1 MGQKK
6 GNPIPSYQNQGYE
19 ALRPNNRTNRNLGIS
34 VSETISSKATIED
47 VNAINNLLQAS
58 LATKAGKTSNSF
70 VGNQTITGN
79 VDISGKLIV
88 YELVTQYETSSVLFT
103 TGSTKLGDQSTD
115 KHEFTGSTNINGP
128 VYGNIVAQS
137 VVSNTASLDFSST
150 NIFTITLGSN
160 VTTHIS
166 VSNVRAGQAVNLL
179 ITTGTNSTASFST
192 NVKQPSGSLYLPTSG
207 SDFNDILS
215 FVTFD
220 ENNVYVVGIN
230 KFV

>member
-19 ALRPNNRTNRNLGIS
+19 ALRPNDRTNRNVGTP

-47 VNAINNLLQAS
+47 VNTINNSLQAS

-128 VYGNIVAQS
+128 VYGNVVAQS
-137 VVSNTASLDFSST
+137 IVSNTASLDFSST

-166 VSNVRAGQAVNLL
+166 ASNVTAGQAINLL

-192 NVKQPSGSLYLPTSG
+192 NVKQPSGSAYLPTSG
-207 SDFNDILS
+207 SGFSDILS

-220 ENNVYVVGIN
+220 ANNVYVAGIN
-230 KFV
+230 KFI

>member
-19 ALRPNNRTNRNLGIS
+19 SLRPNDRTNRNLGTSNLEIVATKANS
-34 VSETISSKATIED
+34 IDVLLISS
-47 VNAINNLLQAS
+47 S
-58 LATKAGKTSNSF
+58 LESTLGTKAGKTSNSF

-79 VDISGKLIV
+79 VDISGKLTV
-88 YELVTQYETSSVLFT
+88 NELVTQYETSSVLFT
-103 TGSTKLGDQSTD
+103 TGSTKMGDQSTD

-166 VSNVRAGQAVNLL
+166 ASNVRAGQAINLL

-192 NVKQPSGSLYLPTSG
+192 NVKQPSGSAYLPTSG
-207 SDFNDILS
+207 SGFNDILS

-220 ENNVYVVGIN
+220 ANNVYVAGIN
-230 KFV
+230 KFI